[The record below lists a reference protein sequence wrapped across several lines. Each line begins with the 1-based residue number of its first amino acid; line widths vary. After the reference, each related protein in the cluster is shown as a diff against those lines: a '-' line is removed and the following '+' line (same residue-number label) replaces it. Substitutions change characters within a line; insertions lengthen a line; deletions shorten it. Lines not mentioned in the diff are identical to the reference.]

1 MDYFTLCV
9 TFISVLLGIAYPIL
23 IQITSEDKYS
33 SEAILDLFETSNR
46 KRFFTINLI
55 ISLILVLLAYLKIP
69 PLFTFNVK
77 WMDYLFSNSA
87 KILLLF
93 FSVLL
98 IINFF
103 RLINL
108 IQTFYRTTKLID
120 YLGKQRKKVIEKNYF
135 ISFEGLSDILFWS
148 IQNQNLK
155 VARKV
160 SSYFYE
166 IFQEYRE
173 NWDKEKDKKNEG
185 LIYPD
190 LFYGIVY
197 NIIEQSVKAE
207 KNSFKFLEA
216 RTSGLTWLLGEFKC
230 PKISE
235 RTYVWMWRNI
245 VLAVENNRFD
255 LVFMHWSSAH
265 QYFSMNL
272 EYLTPEYD
280 NSTDE
285 LIVKNQKLIDERANE
300 RELFL
305 EFHYALGGLLLYKN
319 KVKFIKKIFG
329 YTTSQ
334 PADYY
339 LLPIHMNQI
348 FHMFFKFFDHNERHF
363 PWITTKYY
371 FPDLDGVGAQ
381 GVIKNWICQY
391 VGILFIRQFNIQ
403 TYLSYQIPTE
413 NPIFPTS
420 TAEKRQWLD
429 NISYFKEI
437 IETKVNDKELMKN
450 LNFKVDS
457 QYLDKITDIEKEIK
471 NDFDYTER
479 TAIPLE
485 EKVELYYKTVKEFLN
500 PNFESLK
507 PLINIKKELDDT
519 ETNVFNINGQTN
531 LTKKSSF
538 TDNGIAH
545 LNFHSFLPETTSRRF
560 KENLSSIFYVNSK
573 EHYYVTQEDAFKAVD
588 NLKINSDNYVIV
600 IFGVINF
607 SYYINN
613 LNVDGLSESNYKGI
627 DIINFPV
634 SVRNIGTSLFVIKKK
649 HLPWI
654 NFNEIS
660 EEFVNLY
667 ELKLISKEYKLYGSV
682 SDLNTNNVLREAI
695 IKEGKDKDTDLKKY
709 VYQGINYRTTLR
721 FSKKTKLVRIQ
732 IKGYFDNDRKA
743 NNLNDINKF

>member
-9 TFISVLLGIAYPIL
+9 TFISLLLGIAYPIL

-33 SEAILDLFETSNR
+33 SEAILDLFETSN
-46 KRFFTINLI
+46 KKKFFTINLI
-55 ISLILVLLAYLKIP
+55 TSLILVLLVYLKLP
-69 PLFTFNVK
+69 PLFKFNVE
-77 WMDYLFSNSA
+77 WIDYLFSNSA
-87 KILLLF
+87 KILLLI
-93 FSVLL
+93 FSILL

-120 YLGKQRKKVIEKNYF
+120 YLGKQRKKVVEKNDF
-135 ISFEGLSDILFWS
+135 ISFEGMSDILFWS
-148 IQNQNLK
+148 IQNQNMK

-173 NWDKEKDKKNEG
+173 NWDKEKDEKNEG

-197 NIIEQSVKAE
+197 NTIEQSVKAD
-207 KNSFKFLEA
+207 KNSYKFLEA

-245 VLAVENNRFD
+245 VLAIENNRLD

-272 EYLTPEYD
+272 EYLSPEYD
-280 NSTDE
+280 NTSNE
-285 LIVKNQKLIDERANE
+285 IIVTNQKLIDERANE

-305 EFHYALGGLLLYKN
+305 EFHFALGGLLLYKN
-319 KVKFIKKIFG
+319 KVKFIKKLFA

-339 LLPIHMNQI
+339 LLPIHMNQV
-348 FHMFFKFFDHNERHF
+348 FHMFFKFFDPNERHF

-381 GVIKNWICQY
+381 GVIKSWVCQY
-391 VGILFIRQFNIQ
+391 IGILFIRQFNLQ
-403 TYLSYQIPTE
+403 TYLSYQAPTE
-413 NPIFPTS
+413 NPILPTT

-437 IETKVNDKELMKN
+437 IKVKVNDEELMKN
-450 LNFKVDS
+450 LNFEVNS
-457 QYLDKITDIEKEIK
+457 QYLDKITEIEKEIK
-471 NDFDYTER
+471 NDFDYSER
-479 TAIPLE
+479 TAVPLG
-485 EKVELYYKTVKEFLN
+485 EKVELYYNTVNKLLTPTFNSLEPLVN
-500 PNFESLK
+500 VKKKPNDS
-507 PLINIKKELDDT
+507 
-519 ETNVFNINGQTN
+519 ETDVFNINGQTN
-531 LTKKSSF
+531 LTEKGSF

-588 NLKINSDNYVIV
+588 NLKINADNYIIV
-600 IFGVINF
+600 LFGAMNF

-613 LNVDGLSESNYKGI
+613 LNVSGLSENNYKGI
-627 DIINFPV
+627 DIIYFPV
-634 SVRNIGTSLFVIKKK
+634 SIRVVGTSLFVIKKK

-660 EEFVNLY
+660 EKYVDLY
-667 ELKLISKEYKLYGSV
+667 ELKLLNDKYKLYSTV
-682 SDLNTNNVLREAI
+682 SDLNTNNQLREAI
-695 IKEGKDKDTDLKKY
+695 IKEGKDKDTDLEKF
-709 VYQGINYRTTLR
+709 VFQGINFNTTLR
-721 FSKKTKLVRIQ
+721 FSKKLKLVRIQ
-732 IKGYFDNDRKA
+732 IKGYFDNGRKT
-743 NNLNDINKF
+743 NSLSDIKKF

>member
-9 TFISVLLGIAYPIL
+9 TFISLLLGIAYPIL

-55 ISLILVLLAYLKIP
+55 ISLILVLLVYLKLP
-69 PLFTFNVK
+69 PLFSFNVE
-77 WMDYLFSNSA
+77 WMDYLLSNSA
-87 KILLLF
+87 KILLLI

-108 IQTFYRTTKLID
+108 IQTFYRTTRLID
-120 YLGKQRKKVIEKNYF
+120 FLGKQRKKVIEKNDF
-135 ISFEGLSDILFWS
+135 TSFEGMSDILFWS

-155 VARKV
+155 VTRKV
-160 SSYFYE
+160 SGYFYE
-166 IFQEYRE
+166 LFQEYRE

-197 NIIEQSVKAE
+197 NAIEQSVKVD

-216 RTSGLTWLLGEFKC
+216 RTSGLTWLLGEFRC

-245 VLAVENNRFD
+245 VLAVENNRLD

-265 QYFSMNL
+265 QYFQMNL
-272 EYLTPEYD
+272 EYLAPEYD
-280 NSTDE
+280 NSSRE
-285 LIVKNQKLIDERANE
+285 LIVINQEQIDERANE

-319 KVKFIKKIFG
+319 KIKFIKKLFG

-339 LLPIHMNQI
+339 LLPTHMNQV
-348 FHMFFKFFDHNERHF
+348 FHMFFKFFDPNERHF

-371 FPDLDGVGAQ
+371 FPDLEGVGAQ
-381 GVIKNWICQY
+381 GVIKKWICQY
-391 VGILFIRQFNIQ
+391 IGVLFIRQFNIHA
-403 TYLSYQIPTE
+403 YYAYQVPTE
-413 NPIFPTS
+413 NPTLPNT
-420 TAEKRQWLD
+420 TAEKRHWLD

-437 IETKVNDKELMKN
+437 IKTKVNDEELMKI
-450 LNFKVDS
+450 LNFKIDS
-457 QYLDKITDIEKEIK
+457 QYLDKIDNIEQEIK

-479 TAIPLE
+479 TAVPLD
-485 EKVELYYKTVKEFLN
+485 EKVELYFNTVKQLL
-500 PNFESLK
+500 PPTFESLE
-507 PLINIKKELDDT
+507 LINNNNKEPEKT
-519 ETNVFNINGQTN
+519 ETEVLNIVGQTN
-531 LTKKSSF
+531 LTEKGSF

-545 LNFHSFLPETTSRRF
+545 LNFHSFLPETTNRTI
-560 KENLSSIFYVNSK
+560 KENLSSIFYVKSN
-573 EHYYVTQEDAFKAVD
+573 EHYYVTQEDAFKSLD
-588 NLKINSDNYVIV
+588 NLKIKSDKHI
-600 IFGVINF
+600 IILFGIMNF

-613 LNVDGLSESNYKGI
+613 LNVQGLSENDYKGI
-627 DIINFPV
+627 KIIHFPV
-634 SVRNIGTSLFVIKKK
+634 SVRNVGTSLFVLKKK

-654 NFNEIS
+654 GFNEIPD
-660 EEFVNLY
+660 EHINLY
-667 ELKLISKEYKLYGSV
+667 ELKLLNDKYKLYSTV
-682 SDLNTNNVLREAI
+682 SDLNTNNRLREAI
-695 IKEGKDKDTDLKKY
+695 IKEGKDKDIDLEKY
-709 VYQGINYRTTLR
+709 VYQGINFRTTLR
-721 FSKKTKLVRIQ
+721 FSNKLKLVRIQ
-732 IKGYFDNDRKA
+732 IKGYFDNGRTV
-743 NNLNDINKF
+743 NNLSDIKKF